1 MPLTEVDNT
10 EEKMK
15 MKEKEEERLFCE
27 KYKEYVS
34 VKEGCKHPKE
44 YCQFRKQCLLYFKS
58 KFKDF

>member
-1 MPLTEVDNT
+1 MK
-10 EEKMK
+10 EKK
-15 MKEKEEERLFCE
+15 EREEKEEEKPFCE

-34 VKEGCKHPKE
+34 IKEGCKHPKE

>member
-1 MPLTEVDNT
+1 MLHTGVN
-10 EEKMK
+10 K
-15 MKEKEEERLFCE
+15 MKEKKEREEKEEEKPFCE

-34 VKEGCKHPKE
+34 IKEGCKHPKE